1 VPNAQA
7 ATVLVIDD
15 EPSVRTFFARALEI
29 SGLVAVQAASSEAA
43 LSLLDEGL
51 RPDAV
56 LLDINMPGMGGLGFL
71 LRLRATPRY
80 ARLPVAIVTAQTSM
94 LPSVQTV
101 AQLMRVPVYQKPLDI
116 DAIARLTDRLL
127 HGSAVDPDAS
137 KPH

>member
-1 VPNAQA
+1 MPDAHA

-101 AQLMRVPVYQKPLDI
+101 AELMHVPVYQKPLDI

-127 HGSAVDPDAS
+127 HGRAADADSAR
-137 KPH
+137 PH